1 MYLSEMFWERAAESE
16 NKSLELEYTFYNM
29 LMNRKESA
37 EYVIDSALKQ
47 VHSTEN
53 TE

>member
-1 MYLSEMFWERAAESE
+1 MSEMFWERAAESE

-37 EYVIDSALKQ
+37 EYVIDSALK
-47 VHSTEN
+47 SIEN